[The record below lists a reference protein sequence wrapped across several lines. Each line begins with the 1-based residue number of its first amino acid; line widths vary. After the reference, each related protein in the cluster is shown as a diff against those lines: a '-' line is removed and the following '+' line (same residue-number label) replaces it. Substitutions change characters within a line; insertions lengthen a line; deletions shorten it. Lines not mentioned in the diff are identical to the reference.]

1 MNKERAYGG
10 FASLYDAFTDDVD
23 YEAWSRYYL
32 DLIEANGKNAPIAI
46 CDCGCG
52 TGSMAVAWAGMGHA
66 VIGVDISEEMLEA
79 ASEKARA
86 NGVSIPFSR
95 QDMRVLML
103 HRPIDAVIAPN
114 DSVNYLT
121 APGGARAFFKRA
133 HACLKKGGAL
143 AFDISTRHKLEAMDG
158 QFFVDE
164 REDMAYIWHNRLN
177 AERTFIEMD
186 LTFFTLQSNGLYRRF
201 SECHTLRL
209 YDVDDL
215 IKWLTECGFDG
226 EIKVYGDRTFA
237 SPASCEPRVHIVAKK
252 SDR

>member
-1 MNKERAYGG
+1 VNKERAYGG

-23 YEAWSRYYL
+23 YEAWAQYYL
-32 DLIEANGKNAPIAI
+32 DIVGAGGKNAPIAI

-52 TGSMAVAWAGMGHA
+52 TGSMAIAWAGAGHA
-66 VIGVDISEEMLEA
+66 VIGVDTSEEMLEA

-103 HRPIDAVIAPN
+103 HRPIDAVIAAN

-164 REDMAYIWHNRLN
+164 REDMAYIWDNRLN
-177 AERTFIEMD
+177 AERTLIEMD
-186 LTFFTLQSNGLYRRF
+186 LTFFTAQTDGLYRRF
-201 SECHTLRL
+201 TECHTLRL

-215 IKWLTECGFDG
+215 TQSLAESGFNG
-226 EIKVYGDRTFA
+226 EIKVYGDKTFA
-237 SPASCEPRVHIVAKK
+237 FPAPGEPRVHIVAKK
-252 SDR
+252 SD